1 MKENLVSLKDKGE
14 NMATIANQ
22 GDISYLMPQL
32 KTVMMFLFNNM
43 VEQLNADENG
53 HPESFS
59 FELNPD
65 NPNRDNIVV
74 GTAEIVD
81 WIRNQE
87 KMVQQAKMIDELGV
101 GMNDKGSWTFSY
113 FDATNTTIGIQHH
126 KPSFWEKNGTIK
138 AIN

>member
-87 KMVQQAKMIDELGV
+87 KMVQQAKMIDALGDNLDVTFVDKSNPKSMDTITDSIQELV
-101 GMNDKGSWTFSY
+101 NEE
-113 FDATNTTIGIQHH
+113 
-126 KPSFWEKNGTIK
+126 EKDENK
-138 AIN
+138 

>member
-1 MKENLVSLKDKGE
+1 
-14 NMATIANQ
+14 MATIANQ

-87 KMVQQAKMIDELGV
+87 KMVQQAKIIDELGDNLDV
-101 GMNDKGSWTFSY
+101 TFVDKSNPKSM
-113 FDATNTTIGIQHH
+113 DTITDSIQELVNEE
-126 KPSFWEKNGTIK
+126 EKDENK
-138 AIN
+138 